1 MDRFKRIIS
10 LAILSCILLAACSQE
25 VEKVLEPNA
34 PQVEEEVS
42 QPSETE
48 ERLMDDFREL
58 AKDDPAPD
66 VLIEWI
72 DQNIEKLSVESADEL
87 VETLSYSLEL
97 HKPIY
102 EEELNQSNYQEELLL
117 IDGLSEN
124 FGESKLDQIEN
135 QELRKLVDYL
145 YKNNYRLVNLEGA
158 FYPIIDYEKLEA
170 YAPYLTDEFQE
181 YLAIKSM
188 ETKNRSMADA
198 ALMIDFEDLAK
209 RILQEEDYLK
219 MTSVNERKEDIL
231 EDYEYKINAY
241 LKGLPNTSISEES
254 GNRVK
259 DEVLASYKEVA
270 NQDYEIS
277 RVVADYLERIEA
289 NNQKIDDGLLTEA
302 EDLIKD
308 LMETFTD

>member
-188 ETKNRSMADA
+188 ETKNRSMTDA

>member
-1 MDRFKRIIS
+1 MDRIKRIIS
-10 LAILSCILLAACSQE
+10 LAILSCILFAACSQE
-25 VEKVLEPNA
+25 VEKVLEPND

-188 ETKNRSMADA
+188 ETKNRSMGDA
-198 ALMIDFEDLAK
+198 ALMINFEELAK

>member
-72 DQNIEKLSVESADEL
+72 NQNIEKLSVESADEL

-158 FYPIIDYEKLEA
+158 FYPIIDYEKLEDC
-170 YAPYLTDEFQE
+170 APYLTDEFQE

-219 MTSVNERKEDIL
+219 MTSSNERKEDIL

-241 LKGLPNTSISEES
+241 LKGLPNTPISEES

-259 DEVLASYKEVA
+259 DEVLASYQEVA

>member
-188 ETKNRSMADA
+188 ETKNRSMGDA
-198 ALMIDFEDLAK
+198 ALMINFEELAK

-241 LKGLPNTSISEES
+241 LKGLPNTPISEES

-259 DEVLASYKEVA
+259 DEVLASYQEVA

>member
-188 ETKNRSMADA
+188 ETKNRSMTDA

-219 MTSVNERKEDIL
+219 MTSSNERKEDIL

-241 LKGLPNTSISEES
+241 LKGLPNTPISEES

-259 DEVLASYKEVA
+259 DEVLASYQEVA